1 MTLEVHFRIYKT
13 KEETTETVINRSAEF
28 HIYVL
33 PTATKKKPPKTK
45 QLPKEIVYFICM
57 CKLLN
62 VIYTYTHKYI
72 NNRLQFSKYTLHV
85 GLHCTHIIL
94 HML

>member
-1 MTLEVHFRIYKT
+1 MTLGVHFRIYKT

-28 HIYVL
+28 HVYVL
-33 PTATKKKPPKTK
+33 PTAKKKNPKTK

-62 VIYTYTHKYI
+62 VIYT
-72 NNRLQFSKYTLHV
+72 
-85 GLHCTHIIL
+85 
-94 HML
+94 